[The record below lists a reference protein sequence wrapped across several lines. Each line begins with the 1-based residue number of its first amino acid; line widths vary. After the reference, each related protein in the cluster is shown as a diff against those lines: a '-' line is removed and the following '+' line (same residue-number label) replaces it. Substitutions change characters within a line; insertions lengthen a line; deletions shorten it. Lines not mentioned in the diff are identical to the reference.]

1 MAPVAGAAAAGSSP
15 RSQVPVFVL
24 DKGRFTGFDAP
35 APQDLVRIN
44 NRGQIVRGFLRDR
57 RGRFARIDFPGA
69 AGTQPNDLNDRGQVV
84 GEYQD
89 ASGSFHGY
97 LWDRGWFTTL
107 DGPDGTGASATD
119 INDRGQI
126 ICAYASPTDPGT
138 NAGFLLSKGVYT
150 TIDAPDAPLP
160 SPSVS
165 TTGGR
170 SSG

>member
-1 MAPVAGAAAAGSSP
+1 
-15 RSQVPVFVL
+15 VFVL

-126 ICAYASPTDPGT
+126 IGAYASPTDPGT